1 MKKYIKNF
9 SVLIFSA
16 IILLSPFFSFAQT
29 EAPVETPVFKTNLIY
44 FYSNT
49 CSHCQRIK
57 PFINDLEKRYKEKID
72 FKRYEIS
79 ESEANRI
86 LFYKFLDTY
95 GTPSGEGGVPAVFIG
110 EINIM
115 GDVPIEQYLE
125 GKIGEC
131 VLNTCKL
138 ENGLDDVV
146 GGLKEVQP
154 VNRGKLSIALVAG
167 AALVDSINP
176 CAIAV
181 LLFLIA
187 FLLAIKMPKKRML
200 LIGGI
205 YIFTVMVVYISAGFG
220 LLRFIGYFNLGRAV
234 NYFAAAMLIFAG
246 LLSVKD
252 FWWYGKGI
260 SLKIPDHIKPRIEKY
275 LTNATIPSVI
285 LAGILVSA
293 FELPCT
299 GEVYLGILSLMSK
312 EATFSASVFYLIL
325 YNVIFVLPLVIILLF
340 SAAGLNIERIEQ
352 IRFER
357 RRWLRLLLGI
367 GMIILAIWLLA

>member
-1 MKKYIKNF
+1 MTRHLKNIIF
-9 SVLIFSA
+9 LIA
-16 IILLSPFFSFAQT
+16 IVVILLVPAFSFAQT
-29 EAPVETPVFKTNLIY
+29 ETPGESKTFKTNLIY

-49 CSHCQRIK
+49 CAHCQSIK
-57 PFINDLEKRYKEKID
+57 PFIDDLEKRYKEKIN
-72 FKRYEIS
+72 FKRYEIG
-79 ESEANRI
+79 ESEENRA

-95 GTPSGEGGVPAVFIG
+95 GTPAGEGGVPAVFIG
-110 EINIM
+110 EINIL
-115 GDVPIEQYLE
+115 GDKPIEQYLE
-125 GKIGEC
+125 GKVGEC
-131 VLNTCKL
+131 VLNACKL

-146 GGLKEVQP
+146 GGLKEIQP
-154 VNRGKLSIALVAG
+154 VTRGKLSVPLVVG
-167 AALVDSINP
+167 AAFVDSINP
-176 CAIAV
+176 CAVAV
-181 LLFLIA
+181 LLFLVA

-205 YIFTVMVVYISAGFG
+205 YIFTVMAVYIAAGFG
-220 LLRFIGYFNLGRAV
+220 LLRFIGYFNLGRVV
-234 NYFAAAMLIFAG
+234 NYFAAAILVFAG

-260 SLKIPDHIKPRIEKY
+260 SLKIPESIKPKVERY

-312 EATFSASVFYLIL
+312 EATFTASVFYLIL
-325 YNVIFVLPLVIILLF
+325 YNLIFVLPLVIILLF
-340 SAAGLNIERIEQ
+340 SVVGLNIERIEQ

-367 GMIILAIWLLA
+367 GMIILAIWLLV